1 MAEEHAAERAGK
13 GVGIIMAGISLRVE
27 LERLRDRMRAVGMT
41 HEEIAAEFSRRYRLR
56 PRPAFRHA
64 HGWTLQLAADRINA
78 RAADLDIDPQGKATM
93 TVPRLSELE
102 NWPNSTRR
110 RPTPQMLALLASVY
124 GTDVH
129 SLLDIADREHLRP
142 EDRLLLDTMKA
153 AGHRPQD
160 PTSDADTPGIPE
172 RPFPPARPP
181 RSPYFGLSTLPPQP
195 EDLTTTNVLLYLQRL
210 RTSPVAGAGG
220 PEPDHIAWAALTERA
235 DAIAHELRWL
245 TSHVTRIAGRIST
258 APDHHNPQE
267 GGGCCRARPG
277 VPDHD
282 SGHCADL

>member
-13 GVGIIMAGISLRVE
+13 GVGVIMAGISLRVE

-78 RAADLDIDPQGKATM
+78 RAADLDIDPQGTATM

-102 NWPNSTRR
+102 NWPNSARR
-110 RPTPQMLALLASVY
+110 RPTPQILALLASVY

-142 EDRLLLDTMKA
+142 EDRVRELRYRA
-153 AGHRPQD
+153 CAEGAGRARARCPNPPNVASGANRSVGSHPWCRNTCRVSGFPD
-160 PTSDADTPGIPE
+160 AFSPTCR
-172 RPFPPARPP
+172 RPFSH
-181 RSPYFGLSTLPPQP
+181 RSVVSLS
-195 EDLTTTNVLLYLQRL
+195 
-210 RTSPVAGAGG
+210 
-220 PEPDHIAWAALTERA
+220 I
-235 DAIAHELRWL
+235 
-245 TSHVTRIAGRIST
+245 
-258 APDHHNPQE
+258 
-267 GGGCCRARPG
+267 
-277 VPDHD
+277 
-282 SGHCADL
+282 